1 MYWETPGNR
10 TDENDYVLLAR
21 EESDTMIDKIAT
33 SAPVAAISD
42 FNKAFLDLLISSIG
56 FVAALSWND
65 YIKSLFQKGGVFY
78 ERVGSGGL
86 LYVAMFITVLAYV
99 ATGRS
104 RQKQTRSKHQSTRPI
119 RQNNDTKWLN
129 TRQTLRRSR

>member
-1 MYWETPGNR
+1 MKGSPMYWETPGNR

-21 EESDTMIDKIAT
+21 EESDTVIDKIAT

-65 YIKSLFQKGGVFY
+65 YIKSLFQRGGVFY
-78 ERVGSGGL
+78 DRVGSGGL
-86 LYVAMFITVLAYV
+86 LYVALFITVLAYV
-99 ATGRS
+99 ATIVVKTIYPDR
-104 RQKQTRSKHQSTRPI
+104 KVASKTNPI
-119 RQNNDTKWLN
+119 KTSIDETDKTK
-129 TRQTLRRSR
+129 

>member
-78 ERVGSGGL
+78 ERVGSGG
-86 LYVAMFITVLAYV
+86 VALCCAVHH
-99 ATGRS
+99 GS
-104 RQKQTRSKHQSTRPI
+104 RVRRDDCG
-119 RQNNDTKWLN
+119 QNNLPRPEGRVKNKPDQN
-129 TRQTLRRSR
+129 INRRDR